1 MSQGVSEMIIYI
13 LNGIVGGF
21 MSGFMGIG
29 GGLVMVPLLVILSKF
44 TQHMAQGTSLAVLTL
59 PVVVFG
65 AYQYYQEGNINMN
78 AAITIAI
85 FFCIGIFLGSKTA
98 HLLSSENLKII
109 FGFLMVFIGIRMI
122 IN

>member
-1 MSQGVSEMIIYI
+1 MIIYI
-13 LNGIVGGF
+13 LIGIVGGF

>member
-1 MSQGVSEMIIYI
+1 MLGGIELMFLYI
-13 LNGIVGGF
+13 LIGIAGGF

-29 GGLVMVPLLVILSKF
+29 GGLIMVPLLVILAKF

-59 PVVVFG
+59 PVVIFG

-98 HLLSSENLKII
+98 HMLSSENLKII
-109 FGFLMVFIGIRMI
+109 FGFLMIFIGIRMI

>member
-1 MSQGVSEMIIYI
+1 MPQGVSEMIIYI
-13 LNGIVGGF
+13 LIGIVGGF

>member
-1 MSQGVSEMIIYI
+1 MLGGIELMFLYI
-13 LNGIVGGF
+13 LIGIAGGF

-29 GGLVMVPLLVILSKF
+29 GGLIMVPLLVILAKF

-59 PVVVFG
+59 PVVIFG

-85 FFCIGIFLGSKTA
+85 FFCIGIFLGSKAA
-98 HLLSSENLKII
+98 HMLSSENLKII
-109 FGFLMVFIGIRMI
+109 FGFLMIFIGIRMI

>member
-13 LNGIVGGF
+13 LIGIVGGF

-85 FFCIGIFLGSKTA
+85 FF
-98 HLLSSENLKII
+98 
-109 FGFLMVFIGIRMI
+109 V
-122 IN
+122 

>member
-13 LNGIVGGF
+13 LIGIVGGF

>member
-1 MSQGVSEMIIYI
+1 
-13 LNGIVGGF
+13 

-109 FGFLMVFIGIRMI
+109 SLNWKRNVTPTEPIQIWSHQTKRG
-122 IN
+122 

>member
-1 MSQGVSEMIIYI
+1 
-13 LNGIVGGF
+13 
-21 MSGFMGIG
+21 
-29 GGLVMVPLLVILSKF
+29 
-44 TQHMAQGTSLAVLTL
+44 
-59 PVVVFG
+59 
-65 AYQYYQEGNINMN
+65 MN